1 MDLNI
6 GEIAKNISQYGYTT
20 IPNIFDQER
29 LKRNFSFLNQNFQKG
44 QDGQFPVFAKQ
55 IFLKALKFDFK
66 KIKHSIK
73 LKKISNNYKFK
84 NISDEVIKSPSELH
98 MIDSYF
104 SKKSSEDIITWHN
117 DIGISEK
124 NFNSHKGRELF
135 YNASKS
141 TILNKKTNVSSRGL
155 KFFIYL
161 TDVQSENGALAI
173 IPFSNQIVKTVTALI
188 LENKIS
194 LTPFW
199 NLSDLRKLVEKK
211 NNKNLIYEKLGQEK
225 VDTFIKQT
233 EFINNKKN
241 TTEFDI
247 EMKKG
252 SMIIFDELC
261 VHRGS
266 APKNSDRLVIRYL
279 YRKKLN

>member
-1 MDLNI
+1 M
-6 GEIAKNISQYGYTT
+6 
-20 IPNIFDQER
+20 
-29 LKRNFSFLNQNFQKG
+29 
-44 QDGQFPVFAKQ
+44 
-55 IFLKALKFDFK
+55 
-66 KIKHSIK
+66 
-73 LKKISNNYKFK
+73 
-84 NISDEVIKSPSELH
+84 
-98 MIDSYF
+98 
-104 SKKSSEDIITWHN
+104 
-117 DIGISEK
+117 
-124 NFNSHKGRELF
+124 
-135 YNASKS
+135 
-141 TILNKKTNVSSRGL
+141 NKKTNVSSRGL

>member
-6 GEIAKNISQYGYTT
+6 GEIAKNISQYGYTK
-20 IPNIFDQER
+20 IPDIFDQES
-29 LKRNFSFLNQNFQKG
+29 LKRNFDFLNQNFQKG
-44 QDGQFPVFAKQ
+44 DDGQFPVFAKQ

-66 KIKHSIK
+66 KIKNSIE
-73 LKKISNNYKFK
+73 LKKISNSLKFK
-84 NISDEVIKSPSELH
+84 NISDEVNKSSSELH
-98 MIDSYF
+98 MIDSYY
-104 SKKSSEDIITWHN
+104 SKKSNEDIITWHN
-117 DIGISEK
+117 DIGIREE
-124 NFNSHKGRELF
+124 NFNTHKGRELF
-135 YNASKS
+135 YNCSKS
-141 TILNKKTNVSSRGL
+141 TILNEKTNVSSRGL

-188 LENKIS
+188 LENKIP
-194 LTPFW
+194 LTPYW
-199 NLSDLRKLVEKK
+199 SLSDLRTLVDKK
-211 NNKNLIYEKLGQEK
+211 NNKTLIYEKLGEEK
-225 VDTFIKQT
+225 VDAFIQQT

-241 TTEFDI
+241 TTDFDI

-266 APKNSDRLVIRYL
+266 APKKSDRLVIRYL
-279 YRKKLN
+279 FRKKLN

>member
-6 GEIAKNISQYGYTT
+6 SEIAKNISRCGYAT
-20 IPNIFDQER
+20 IQDVFDSES
-29 LKRNFSFLNQNFQKG
+29 LKRNFSFLKQNFQKG
-44 QDGQFPVFAKQ
+44 QEGQFPVFTKQ
-55 IFLKALKFDFK
+55 IFSKVLKFDFK
-66 KIKHSIK
+66 KIKQSIE
-73 LKKISNNYKFK
+73 LKKISNNLKFK

-104 SKKSSEDIITWHN
+104 SKKSDQDIITWHN

-124 NFNSHKGRELF
+124 NFNSQSGRELF

-141 TILNKKTNVSSRGL
+141 TILNKKTKVSSRGL

-173 IPFSNQIVKTVTALI
+173 VPFSNQIVRTVTALI
-188 LENKIS
+188 LEKKIP

-199 NLSDLRKLVEKK
+199 NLSDLRILVENKK
-211 NNKNLIYEKLGQEK
+211 NKILIYERLGKES

-233 EFINNKKN
+233 EFINYKKN
-241 TTEFDI
+241 IIDFDI

-266 APKNSDRLVIRYL
+266 APKKNDRLVLRYL
-279 YRKKLN
+279 FRKKLN